1 MNILK
6 TNAMKT
12 KVLTLALIGLLLG
25 LNVKAQGNETKKEK
39 AATERTTTFEASIN
53 KYRNDVVEF
62 RIDKPD
68 ADVVWFLIKDEA
80 GKTLYQRKVKRHNTV
95 EMDFDISK
103 VQAGK
108 YEYIIERNGE
118 EYLKKTID
126 KS

>member
-1 MNILK
+1 
-6 TNAMKT
+6 MKT

-25 LNVKAQGNETKKEK
+25 LNVQAQGNEVKTGKKEVAEATAFK
-39 AATERTTTFEASIN
+39 ACIN

-80 GKTLYQRKVKRHNTV
+80 GTTLYKRKVKKHNTV

-103 VQAGK
+103 VPSGK
-108 YEYIIERNGE
+108 YQYIIERNGE

>member
-12 KVLTLALIGLLLG
+12 KVLTLALIGLLVG
-25 LNVKAQGNETKKEK
+25 LNVKAQGSETKKGKNETEK
-39 AATERTTTFEASIN
+39 ATTFEACIN

-62 RIDKPD
+62 RVGKTD

-80 GKTLYQRKVKRHNTV
+80 GKTLYKRKVKKHNTI
-95 EMDFDISK
+95 EMDFDVSK
-103 VQAGK
+103 VPSGK